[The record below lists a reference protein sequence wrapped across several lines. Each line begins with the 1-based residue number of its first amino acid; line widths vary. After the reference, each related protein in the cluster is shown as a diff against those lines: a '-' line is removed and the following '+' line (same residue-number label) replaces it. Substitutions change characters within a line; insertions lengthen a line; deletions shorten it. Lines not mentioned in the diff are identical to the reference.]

1 MRAFRCM
8 MAILAAMV
16 CSASSSAQSPEAL
29 RRAVLVNH
37 AYNVNSNITYGVA
50 NNFDL
55 KLDVYHSREA
65 KRPTPVV
72 VMIHG
77 GGWLVSNKDDYVLTA
92 GPYLAMGFAVVNVEY
107 RPGKISLAPAS
118 VEDCACA
125 LRWVARHAKEYNFDL
140 DKIILTGPSA
150 GGHLALMTGMAP
162 ASAGFANECAYQ
174 DEPNAPAPKVAAI
187 INLFG
192 ITDVVDLLQGPNLR
206 TYAVSWLGSAPG
218 REDLARRISPLTYV
232 RAGSAAHPDHPR
244 GRGQSCAVLTCGTS
258 PPGIDQS
265 RSSQSTIDDSRRR
278 PRMADRSTG
287 SAGVRDD
294 SGLSGEPGDSG
305 GQPVKVSVSER
316 LNPEDA
322 RNEIDPNPYYKWVV
336 VGVMWLIA
344 CLNYTD
350 RMTIFSVFPVLQ
362 ASRWASPILDWR

>member
-1 MRAFRCM
+1 VRTFRCVR
-8 MAILAAMV
+8 AILVVMV
-16 CSASSSAQSPEAL
+16 YSMASSAQLPDAL
-29 RRAVLVNH
+29 RSAVLINH
-37 AYNVNSNITYGVA
+37 AYDVNSNITYGVA
-50 NNFDL
+50 NNFEL

-65 KRPTPVV
+65 KGPTPVV

-92 GPYLAMGFAVVNVEY
+92 GPYLTMGFAVVNVEY

-125 LRWVARHAKEYNFDL
+125 LRWVARHAKDYNFDL

-162 ASAGFANECAYQ
+162 ASAGFASECAYQ

-206 TYAVSWLGSAPG
+206 TYAVSWMGSASG

-232 RAGSAAHPDHPR
+232 RPGLPAILTIHGDADKVVPYSH
-244 GRGQSCAVLTCGTS
+244 AVRLHEALTK
-258 PPGIDQS
+258 
-265 RSSQSTIDDSRRR
+265 
-278 PRMADRSTG
+278 
-287 SAGVRDD
+287 AGVRNQ
-294 SGLSGEPGDSG
+294 LLTIPGAGHGWLTAEQDLLAFETTRAFLESLG
-305 GQPVKVSVSER
+305 IRAVSR
-316 LNPEDA
+316 
-322 RNEIDPNPYYKWVV
+322 
-336 VGVMWLIA
+336 
-344 CLNYTD
+344 
-350 RMTIFSVFPVLQ
+350 
-362 ASRWASPILDWR
+362 